1 MLIQDIKNLEYF
13 RSADNCLL
21 CELLHPEKIKGTL
34 PEKLSMNYSIAHA
47 IVLRGEKS
55 LPHRLKISSE
65 VYYILSGS
73 GKMHIGDESESV
85 CSGQAV
91 YIPPGDIQYIE
102 NTGDLDLVFLAIVSP
117 EWSLKDEEVIL
128 D

>member
-13 RSADNCLL
+13 RSGDNCLL
-21 CELLHPEKIKGTL
+21 CELLHPDKIKGTL

-47 IVLRGEKS
+47 IVPRGEKS
-55 LPHRLKISSE
+55 LPHRLKSSSE

-91 YIPPGDIQYIE
+91 YIPPGDVQYIE

-117 EWSLKDEEVIL
+117 EWSFEDEEVI
-128 D
+128 